1 MKSVKA
7 SKRKK
12 GVRVCKRAV
21 VVGKKEWTLTEVRSR
36 TLQARRRESW
46 WDLEYEKKK
55 KERKKGT
62 ASLGDAGGS
71 LYELGD

>member
-55 KERKKGT
+55 KEKKERN
-62 ASLGDAGGS
+62 SQPGGCWG
-71 LYELGD
+71 LFV